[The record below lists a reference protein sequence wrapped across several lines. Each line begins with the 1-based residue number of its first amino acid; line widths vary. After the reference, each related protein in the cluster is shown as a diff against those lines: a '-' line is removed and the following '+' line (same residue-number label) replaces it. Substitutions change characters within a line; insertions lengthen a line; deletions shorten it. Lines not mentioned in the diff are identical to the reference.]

1 MTAPIH
7 IVCRR
12 PLDEA
17 APPGCTSPLDHE
29 PDQAELELIRQDEEA
44 HRQNQT
50 DEALAERLDA
60 YRQAYLGGES

>member
-1 MTAPIH
+1 MPSPIH

-17 APPGCTSPLDHE
+17 APPGCPQPLDHE

-50 DEALAERLDA
+50 DEALTERFDTLM
-60 YRQAYLGGES
+60 QFVLGDRP